1 MTGAGRSFADLPDPE
16 ALFFDLDGTLVDTV
30 PVRAEAWRRAF
41 AKIGLTIDP
50 ATLPPFMGADGRWLA
65 GEVGRA
71 AGRELDWAARDEL
84 DQFSGAFFDELN
96 VSPAVLPGATELLT
110 ALESSDLT
118 FGIAT
123 ASQPGQVAVSVAALR
138 LPAPPRIIDGGHV
151 ENAKPAPDL
160 LLVAAEQVG
169 VAPAR
174 CWYVGDSAWDMMA
187 GVAAG
192 MTAIGVTTGATDA
205 GGLRAAGAAVVI
217 DGLSPL
223 LGELRRRRLV

>member
-1 MTGAGRSFADLPDPE
+1 VADAARQLADLAVPE
-16 ALFFDLDGTLVDTV
+16 ALLFDLDGTLVDTV

-41 AKIGLTIDP
+41 ARIGLTTDP
-50 ATLPPFMGADGRWLA
+50 ATLPRYMGSDGRWLA

-71 AGRELDWAARDEL
+71 AGRELDWTARDEL
-84 DQFSGAFFDELN
+84 DRSAGAIFDELN

-110 ALESSDLT
+110 ALESSSLT

-123 ASQPGQVAVSVAALR
+123 ASQPGQVAASVAALR

-151 ENAKPAPDL
+151 EHAKPAPDL

-169 VAPAR
+169 VAPAG

-205 GGLRAAGAAVVI
+205 GDLRAAGAAVIVA
-217 DGLSPL
+217 GLLPL
-223 LGELRRRRLV
+223 LDELRRRGLV